1 MALDEIDR
9 LAPVKD
15 RFVPDPD
22 TGKVY
27 DRNYSVF
34 VQLYRNNKK
43 NFAMLNT
50 VHE

>member
-22 TGKVY
+22 AGKVY